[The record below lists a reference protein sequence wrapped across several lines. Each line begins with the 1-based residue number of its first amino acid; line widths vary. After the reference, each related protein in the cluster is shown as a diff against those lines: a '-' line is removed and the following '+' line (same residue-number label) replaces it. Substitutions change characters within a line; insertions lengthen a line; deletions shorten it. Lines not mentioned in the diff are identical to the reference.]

1 MSGKKN
7 EKNNV
12 KAALNVL
19 YTKKEK
25 KYIMFMFQDISQ
37 IVKNNKKKLSVK
49 KAISIINRSN
59 F

>member
-37 IVKNNKKKLSVK
+37 IVKNN
-49 KAISIINRSN
+49 
-59 F
+59 

>member
-25 KYIMFMFQDISQ
+25 KYIIFMFQDISQ

-49 KAISIINRSN
+49 KAISIIKRSN

>member
-49 KAISIINRSN
+49 KAISIIKRSN
-59 F
+59 V

>member
-49 KAISIINRSN
+49 KAISIIKRSN